1 MRPCPP
7 SARSSLAAPA
17 PLGGL
22 ALIAGDAALVAGLGA
37 YAFGLNGAATL
48 TAAALALRPYGGLY
62 AKNVTTC
69 PTQLPGVHH
78 T

>member
-48 TAAALALRPYGGLY
+48 TASALALRLYGGLY